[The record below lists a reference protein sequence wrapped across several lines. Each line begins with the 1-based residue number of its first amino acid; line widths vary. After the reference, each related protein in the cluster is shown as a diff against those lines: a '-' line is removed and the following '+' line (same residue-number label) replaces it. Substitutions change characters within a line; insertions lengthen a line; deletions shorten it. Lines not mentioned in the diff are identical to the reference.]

1 MLELTSSMPKEGD
14 LMLWNHRRHPAS
26 GPSLR
31 RLRVNITPTERIGRI
46 AIGGAAVLAGAVL
59 LASAVS
65 ALATVLEVLLIA
77 AGVDLIV
84 TGGLGHCP
92 PYQKLGHV
100 PRSLRTSI

>member
-1 MLELTSSMPKEGD
+1 
-14 LMLWNHRRHPAS
+14 MLWNSRRHPATS
-26 GPSLR
+26 SAVR
-31 RLRVNITPTERIGRI
+31 RLAVNITPAERIGRI
-46 AIGGAAVLAGAVL
+46 AIGTAAVLAGAVL

-77 AGVDLIV
+77 AGMDLIV

-92 PYQKLGHV
+92 LYQKLGHV